1 VHDLDQLHRLFLD
14 DQVAAPRE
22 EAAEMFRLAAGARGV
37 DYGARPSAWVL
48 ALLRDA
54 RRHLCPHAPR
64 EGSVLVFV
72 PAHVRQV
79 MCRACAHAAAKAMR
93 GRPDETRCD
102 VCRQVATLER
112 FMFHA
117 GSTLLVTG
125 RHCPGCRATVYGQAA

>member
-1 VHDLDQLHRLFLD
+1 VIDLDRMRRVFLD
-14 DQVAAPRE
+14 DQAAAARE

-37 DYGARPSAWVL
+37 DYSAEPSAWVL

-72 PAHVRQV
+72 PAHARQV
-79 MCRACAHAAAKAMR
+79 MCRACAHRAARAMR
-93 GRPDETRCD
+93 GRPDEARCD
-102 VCRQVATLER
+102 VCREVAELTR

-125 RHCPGCRATVYGQAA
+125 RHCAGCRATVYGEAA